1 MIVCSNV
8 IYVQSQVGIKTDNT
22 KGALHIDG
30 LGNNPKTGSIPKDKT
45 GDDLVINQSLNSSN
59 IGIGV
64 IPDADSSAQLKLGGA
79 NSAFLPNR
87 VKLRSANDIETV
99 PNPEDGMVVYN
110 TTDNATMKSGLYSY
124 YNNQWN
130 KLLEKEFI
138 SVIEYR
144 DLWAGVTTST
154 GTGYVDPVTDTKAYE
169 NPSKS
174 TALLWANPATKE
186 KALQYITLPETGS
199 FALSFRLYMKQSAN
213 SNTRAVG
220 YLWAMKGASTAV
232 KDVLDV
238 SEINL
243 TSFEESEANRIMTA
257 SVTLTVSGN
266 KDDQVCIR
274 WGAPEMAR
282 GSLRAAPF
290 QMIPQKT
297 SLIFWKL

>member
-1 MIVCSNV
+1 MIVCLSTV
-8 IYVQSQVGIKTDNT
+8 YVQAQVGVRTENP

-30 LGNNPKTGSIPKDKT
+30 LGNNPKTGSIPDNKK
-45 GDDLVINQSLNSSN
+45 GDDLLVNQSLSSTN
-59 IGIGV
+59 MAVGD
-64 IPDADSSAQLKLGGA
+64 IPDVNSSAQLELGGI

-87 VKLRSANDIETV
+87 VALTGVNDIVTV
-99 PNPEDGMVVYN
+99 PNPQDGMVVYN
-110 TTDNATMKSGLYSY
+110 TTDNAEMNPSLYSY

-130 KLLEKEFI
+130 KLLENEFI

-144 DLWAGVTTST
+144 DLWAGAATST
-154 GTGYVDPVTDTKAYE
+154 GTGYVDPMTDTKAYE
-169 NPSKS
+169 TPSKS

-186 KALQYITLPETGS
+186 KALQYIILPETGS
-199 FALSFRLYMKQSAN
+199 FALSFRLYMKQSVS

-238 SEINL
+238 AELNL
-243 TSFEESEANRIMTA
+243 ATFNESAANRIMTA

-266 KDDQVCIR
+266 KGDQVCIR
-274 WGAPEMAR
+274 WGAPEMAH
-282 GSLRAAPF
+282 GSLGAAPF